1 MREQLLLVIQ
11 SLGSDLPSQTTR
23 LMAILVDFYQRMHE
37 DIIVGFFF
45 TGKDLK
51 HIAHQQGQFML
62 NAAGLIPRFEGKG
75 PATAHVALPP
85 ILAGHFDRRIVI
97 LGETIRAHGLSSE
110 TEKNWLSFESA
121 FRDMI
126 VNG

>member
-62 NAAGLIPRFEGKG
+62 NAAGLTPRFEGKG
-75 PATAHVALPP
+75 PASAHVALPP

-97 LGETIRAHGLSSE
+97 LGETIRAHGLSAE